1 MSQFCEG
8 SLQRGK
14 QERWHHQSQSAELS
28 ISKNI
33 SPQGHF
39 NIPIHRHEMVDAM
52 KQEMQHEKK
61 GSIGQP
67 VVNMKEEPVQ
77 GIFEQGPDYVSCEE
91 AQHGLDNRAHRNAR
105 Q

>member
-1 MSQFCEG
+1 VSQFCEG

-14 QERWHHQSQSAELS
+14 QERWHHQSQS
-28 ISKNI
+28 
-33 SPQGHF
+33 
-39 NIPIHRHEMVDAM
+39 IHRHEMVDAM

-91 AQHGLDNRAHRNAR
+91 AQHGLDNRAHRNTR